1 MELNGVNSYYTSY
14 EAASNKKTAVKD
26 TDNSTASKNTRD
38 VAATYESSSDK
49 SSSSTSS
56 VKSNAA
62 NPALVAK
69 LKADSDNRMQQLQS
83 LVTTMFKKQGITIGT
98 ADDMWKALASGNFT
112 ADADTIA
119 KAKEDISEDGY
130 WGVKQTSERI
140 FDFAQALAGDDEE
153 KMKTMKEAVEKASR
167 KLLRAGA
174 GLFLIY
180 HRIHTV
186 PLWISSISTSL
197 QRIQIALMPKAL
209 I

>member
-26 TDNSTASKNTRD
+26 TDNSTASKNTSD

-69 LKADSDNRMQQLQS
+69 LKADSDDRMQQLQS

-119 KAKEDISEDGY
+119 KAKEDLSEDGY

-153 KMKTMKEAVEKASR
+153 KMKTMKVAVEKGFKEATKSWGRTLPDISQDTYSAVMDKFDKYFAS
-167 KLLRAGA
+167 KN
-174 GLFLIY
+174 
-180 HRIHTV
+180 TD
-186 PLWISSISTSL
+186 STNS
-197 QRIQIALMPKAL
+197 
-209 I
+209 

>member
-26 TDNSTASKNTRD
+26 TDNSTASKNTSD

-153 KMKTMKEAVEKASR
+153 KMKTMNEAVEKGFKEATKSWGRTLPDISQDTYSAVMDKFDKYFAS
-167 KLLRAGA
+167 KN
-174 GLFLIY
+174 
-180 HRIHTV
+180 TD
-186 PLWISSISTSL
+186 STN
-197 QRIQIALMPKAL
+197 A
-209 I
+209 